1 MNDFVNNPPLYLV
14 IGKEGCSY
22 CVNTKLLLDEI
33 CNYTYVD
40 QYQVNLD
47 DVQKLQEIAGQ
58 EFITLPQIF
67 KYKEGGGL
75 KYIGGFTELD
85 NYLKEL

>member
-1 MNDFVNNPPLYLV
+1 MKDFSNDPPLYLV

-22 CVNTKLLLDEI
+22 CVKAKMLLDEI

-40 QYQVNLD
+40 QYEVNMD
-47 DVQKLQEIAGQ
+47 DVRKLQEIAEC

-75 KYIGGFTELD
+75 KYIGGYTELN